1 MADPNVDGNQDDL
14 VGGEPIP
21 VPSGPSGPAP
31 SQAGLANDDELVAR
45 LAPKL
50 FGALAPQIDKRWDER
65 ASRKVQSMADSHLAT
80 KYRQYE
86 DAKAALDKAGGDPLK
101 AALQDEGP
109 PQFPPVGTGANEDQE
124 RVAVMQA
131 ETSILLTNAGIP
143 PADPEYQSLVKQWEG
158 KITSAD
164 AWKRITQT
172 FVETR
177 AKQARPPNP
186 AAAFVEPPK
195 SMTDKTAQQEKDQLS
210 ARLEQI
216 QTTARPGERTEERSQ
231 IRARLKELTA
241 QRA

>member
-31 SQAGLANDDELVAR
+31 SQTGLANDADLVAR
-45 LAPKL
+45 IAALEKELPEVEVRAVRKAQSITDATLAKKL
-50 FGALAPQIDKRWDER
+50 KGFE
-65 ASRKVQSMADSHLAT
+65 
-80 KYRQYE
+80 E
-86 DAKAALDKAGGDPLK
+86 AKAALDKAGGDPLK
-101 AALQDEGP
+101 AALQDVGTP
-109 PQFPPVGTGANEDQE
+109 PSNPVGTESAEDRE

-143 PADPEYQSLVKQWEG
+143 PADPEYLSLVKKYEG
-158 KITSAD
+158 QITSAD
-164 AWKRITQT
+164 AWKRVTQT

-195 SMTDKTAQQEKDQLS
+195 SMTDKTAQQEKDELS

-216 QTTARPGERTEERSQ
+216 QTTARPGERTEERNQ

>member
-31 SQAGLANDDELVAR
+31 SQTGLANDADLVAR
-45 LAPKL
+45 IAALEKELPEVEIRAVRKAQSITDATLAKKL
-50 FGALAPQIDKRWDER
+50 RGFE
-65 ASRKVQSMADSHLAT
+65 
-80 KYRQYE
+80 E
-86 DAKAALDKAGGDPLK
+86 AKIALDKAGGDPLK
-101 AALQDEGP
+101 AALQDVGAP
-109 PQFPPVGTGANEDQE
+109 PSNPVGTESAEDRE

-164 AWKRITQT
+164 AWKHVTQT
-172 FVETR
+172 FVDTR

-195 SMTDKTAQQEKDQLS
+195 SMTDKTAQQEKDELS

>member
-31 SQAGLANDDELVAR
+31 SQTGLANDADLVAR
-45 LAPKL
+45 IAALEKELPEVEIRAVRKAQSITDATLAKKL
-50 FGALAPQIDKRWDER
+50 RGFE
-65 ASRKVQSMADSHLAT
+65 
-80 KYRQYE
+80 E
-86 DAKAALDKAGGDPLK
+86 AKIALDKAGGDPLK
-101 AALQDEGP
+101 AALQDVGAP
-109 PQFPPVGTGANEDQE
+109 PSNPVGTESAEDRE

-164 AWKRITQT
+164 AWKHVTQT
-172 FVETR
+172 FVDTR

-195 SMTDKTAQQEKDQLS
+195 SMTDKTAQQEKDELS

-216 QTTARPGERTEERSQ
+216 QTTARPGERTEERNQ

>member
-31 SQAGLANDDELVAR
+31 SQTGLANDADLVAR
-45 LAPKL
+45 IAALEKELPEVEIRAVRKAQSITDATLAKKL
-50 FGALAPQIDKRWDER
+50 RGFE
-65 ASRKVQSMADSHLAT
+65 
-80 KYRQYE
+80 E
-86 DAKAALDKAGGDPLK
+86 AKIALDKAGGDPLK
-101 AALQDEGP
+101 AALQDVGAP
-109 PQFPPVGTGANEDQE
+109 PSNPVGTESAEDRE

-143 PADPEYQSLVKQWEG
+143 PADPEYQSIVKQWEG

-164 AWKRITQT
+164 AWKHVTQT
-172 FVETR
+172 FVDTR

-195 SMTDKTAQQEKDQLS
+195 SMTDKTAQQEKDELS